1 MIDAIIKK
9 SIEVK
14 QSILLDSSLHKV
26 IYNSIDVIIKYSKKY
41 GNPNIIFLNIPNLIR
56 FYGYNSKEKTIID
69 AVYNNEN
76 IKVTANEISEI
87 IREHKTRSNK
97 DLVVALE
104 FVKKDFELT
113 KESVIKMTE
122 HLDKLEV
129 AYNTI
134 LKEYKSRNG
143 K

>member
-1 MIDAIIKK
+1 M
-9 SIEVK
+9 E
-14 QSILLDSSLHKV
+14 
-26 IYNSIDVIIKYSKKY
+26 YNS
-41 GNPNIIFLNIPNLIR
+41 
-56 FYGYNSKEKTIID
+56 
-69 AVYNNEN
+69 EN

-97 DLVVALE
+97 ALVVALE

-113 KESVIKMTE
+113 KESLIKMTE

>member
-1 MIDAIIKK
+1 M
-9 SIEVK
+9 E
-14 QSILLDSSLHKV
+14 
-26 IYNSIDVIIKYSKKY
+26 YNS
-41 GNPNIIFLNIPNLIR
+41 
-56 FYGYNSKEKTIID
+56 
-69 AVYNNEN
+69 EN

-113 KESVIKMTE
+113 KESVLKMTE

>member
-1 MIDAIIKK
+1 M
-9 SIEVK
+9 E
-14 QSILLDSSLHKV
+14 
-26 IYNSIDVIIKYSKKY
+26 YN
-41 GNPNIIFLNIPNLIR
+41 G
-56 FYGYNSKEKTIID
+56 
-69 AVYNNEN
+69 EN

-87 IREHKTRSNK
+87 IREHKTRPNK

-122 HLDKLEV
+122 HLDKLEY
-129 AYNTI
+129 AYNI
-134 LKEYKSRNG
+134 VLKEYNSRNG

>member
-1 MIDAIIKK
+1 M
-9 SIEVK
+9 
-14 QSILLDSSLHKV
+14 
-26 IYNSIDVIIKYSKKY
+26 
-41 GNPNIIFLNIPNLIR
+41 
-56 FYGYNSKEKTIID
+56 
-69 AVYNNEN
+69 
-76 IKVTANEISEI
+76 
-87 IREHKTRSNK
+87 
-97 DLVVALE
+97 E

-129 AYNTI
+129 AYNTM

>member
-1 MIDAIIKK
+1 M
-9 SIEVK
+9 E
-14 QSILLDSSLHKV
+14 
-26 IYNSIDVIIKYSKKY
+26 YN
-41 GNPNIIFLNIPNLIR
+41 G
-56 FYGYNSKEKTIID
+56 
-69 AVYNNEN
+69 EN

-87 IREHKTRSNK
+87 IREYKSKPNK
-97 DLVVALE
+97 DLVIAME

-113 KESVIKMTE
+113 KESIIKMTE
-122 HLDKLEV
+122 HLDKLEL

>member
-1 MIDAIIKK
+1 M
-9 SIEVK
+9 E
-14 QSILLDSSLHKV
+14 
-26 IYNSIDVIIKYSKKY
+26 YNS
-41 GNPNIIFLNIPNLIR
+41 
-56 FYGYNSKEKTIID
+56 
-69 AVYNNEN
+69 EN

-113 KESVIKMTE
+113 KESLIKMTD